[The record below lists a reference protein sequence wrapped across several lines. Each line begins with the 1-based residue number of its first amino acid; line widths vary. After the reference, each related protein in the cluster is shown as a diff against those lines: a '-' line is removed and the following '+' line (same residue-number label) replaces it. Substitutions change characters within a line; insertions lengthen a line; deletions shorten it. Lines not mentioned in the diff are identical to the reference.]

1 MSEKMLLEI
10 ANDSLTPKKSDK
22 QSSSDLFERLRE
34 EDEDGLDYEIESY
47 EVISE
52 YRQKTLINK
61 IQYYKLLMPAQRVS
75 KSFKDLSMSFK
86 FNPLSGDLITLK
98 NENAIARAVR
108 NIVSTT
114 PGEKLFDPEFGSSV
128 SEILFENVDDIT
140 AVSIEDEIQSCL
152 GNYEPRVELIDV
164 DVDPNFDENQFDVL
178 ITYRIVGVDIPP
190 SQLEFALLPSR

>member
-1 MSEKMLLEI
+1 MSEKMLREI

-22 QSSSDLFERLRE
+22 TSSSDLFERLRE

-86 FNPLSGDLITLK
+86 FNPLSGDLIALK
-98 NENAIARAVR
+98 NENAIARAAR
-108 NIVSTT
+108 NIVLTS
-114 PGEKLFDPEFGSSV
+114 PGEKLFDPDFGSSV

-140 AVSIEDEIQSCL
+140 AVSIED
-152 GNYEPRVELIDV
+152 
-164 DVDPNFDENQFDVL
+164 
-178 ITYRIVGVDIPP
+178 
-190 SQLEFALLPSR
+190 